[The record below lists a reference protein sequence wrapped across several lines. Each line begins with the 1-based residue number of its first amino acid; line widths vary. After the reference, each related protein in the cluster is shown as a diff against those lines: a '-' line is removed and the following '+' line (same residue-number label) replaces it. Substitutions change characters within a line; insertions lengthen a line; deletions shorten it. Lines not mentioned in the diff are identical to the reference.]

1 VTYRELFL
9 AIMNY
14 DEQRRVPVVH
24 WDIWPETR
32 ERWISE
38 GMPPGID
45 EREYLGALPRWHFV
59 GARLLEPFPPFEE
72 EILEETDEYRVFR
85 AKDGV
90 VQKEWKHRSCI
101 PQFLDFALKTADDWP
116 AFQKRL
122 LPDPARI
129 PEDFAEELSAAED
142 SDAPIAIVLASMMG
156 WIRNWM
162 GVENMS
168 YLMYDTPDVY
178 ADMVDT
184 LAELS
189 CWSIDQIVL
198 RMKKMPDLGIGWEDI
213 CFRSGP
219 LVSPKIFRQHVVPAY
234 LKMRCKLEEHGIQL
248 MGVDCDGFIEPLLGL
263 WLDAGVNLHYPIEV
277 GVWHADPMALRIK
290 FGKELKMVGGF
301 NKLALEQGPAAI
313 DAEIERRVPLLRDGG
328 YIIMPDHFITPGTSL
343 ENYQYYLNR
352 VRNLNRDGLL

>member
-1 VTYRELFL
+1 
-9 AIMNY
+9 
-14 DEQRRVPVVH
+14 
-24 WDIWPETR
+24 
-32 ERWISE
+32 
-38 GMPPGID
+38 
-45 EREYLGALPRWHFV
+45 
-59 GARLLEPFPPFEE
+59 
-72 EILEETDEYRVFR
+72 
-85 AKDGV
+85 
-90 VQKEWKHRSCI
+90 
-101 PQFLDFALKTADDWP
+101 
-116 AFQKRL
+116 
-122 LPDPARI
+122 
-129 PEDFAEELSAAED
+129 
-142 SDAPIAIVLASMMG
+142 MG

-162 GVENMS
+162 GVANMS
-168 YLMYDTPDVY
+168 YLMYDAPDVY

-198 RMKKMPDLGIGWEDI
+198 RMKKTPDLGIGWEDI

-219 LVSPKIFRQHVVPAY
+219 LVSPKIFRQHVAPAY
-234 LKMRCKLEEHGIQL
+234 LKMRRKLEQHGIQL

-263 WLDAGVNLHYPIEV
+263 WLDVGVNLHYPIEV

-290 FGKELKMVGGF
+290 FGKELRMVGGF